1 MTNLNV
7 LWLNFAVALGIGLI
21 IGAERE
27 RNNGAEK
34 GNAVAGVRTFAIASL
49 LGATSYMVNI
59 WLHIAILISV
69 MFFVTVAYL
78 KSNNQDPGLTTEISL
93 LFTIILGGLTIVNPS
108 LAASLGI
115 ATALLLLAKKRL
127 HGFVIDTVTKSEL
140 YEFLILAAATLIIL
154 PIVPNAFIGPFN
166 AINPRNLWLIV
177 IFIMTINALGHLALR
192 LFGQRIGLPI
202 VGFVSGFISSI
213 ATVGSMG
220 ERAKHTPNLCRA
232 AVCGATLSSFATI
245 IQLSMLL
252 AAIHPAT
259 LNTLKWPLVF
269 GAVAIAIYCL
279 VLTIQLLHQRSAHS
293 LVVDKSF
300 SIKTALWFAGMIAIV
315 LIVSAAL
322 MNWFGQNGLIF
333 ASGIA
338 GLADA
343 HSPSISV
350 ATMAASGK
358 ISVASAAVPILVALS
373 INSLSK
379 SIMAVYSGSKA
390 YATQVILGLVIQ
402 VAALWVGWW
411 LLV

>member
-34 GNAVAGVRTFAIASL
+34 GNAVAGLRTFAIASL
-49 LGATSYMVNI
+49 LGATSYMINI

-78 KSNNQDPGLTTEISL
+78 KSNDQDPGLTTEISL

-154 PIVPNAFIGPFN
+154 PIVPNAFIGPFD

-252 AAIHPAT
+252 VAIHPAT

-269 GAVAIAIYCL
+269 GAVATAIYCL

-300 SIKTALWFAGMIAIV
+300 SIKTAFWFAGMIAIV

-322 MNWFGQNGLIF
+322 MSWFGQKGLIF

-358 ISVASAAVPILVALS
+358 ISVASTTVPILVALS

-379 SIMAVYSGSKA
+379 SVMAIYTGSKT
-390 YATQVILGLVIQ
+390 YATQVVLGLVIQ
-402 VAALWVGWW
+402 VAALWVGCW
-411 LLV
+411 LV

>member
-78 KSNNQDPGLTTEISL
+78 KSNDQDPGLTTEISL

>member
-1 MTNLNV
+1 MTTLNV

-27 RNNGAEK
+27 RNNDAGK
-34 GNAVAGVRTFAIASL
+34 GNAIAGVRTFSIASL
-49 LGATSYMVNI
+49 LGATSYLIHI

-69 MFFVTVAYL
+69 MIFVTVAYH
-78 KSNNQDPGLTTEISL
+78 KNKEQDLGLTTEISL
-93 LFTIILGGLTIVNPS
+93 LFTITLGGLTITNPS
-108 LAASLGI
+108 LAASLAI
-115 ATALLLLAKKRL
+115 ATALLLLVKKRL
-127 HGFVIDTVTKSEL
+127 HGFVLETITKSEL
-140 YEFLILAAATLIIL
+140 YQFLMLAAATLIIL
-154 PIVPNAFIGPFN
+154 PIVPNAFIGPFD

-177 IFIMTINALGHLALR
+177 IFIMSINALGHLALR
-192 LFGQRIGLPI
+192 LLGQRIGLPI

-220 ERAKHTPNLCRA
+220 ERAKQQPKLCGA
-232 AVCGATLSSFATI
+232 AVCGATLSSLATI

-259 LNTLKWPLVF
+259 LNALKWPLIF
-269 GAVAIAIYCL
+269 GAFAIAIFGL
-279 VLTIQLLHQRSAHS
+279 ILTFQLLQQQSSRIPIAE
-293 LVVDKSF
+293 KSF
-300 SIKTALWFAGMIAIV
+300 SIKTAFWFAGMIAIV

-322 MNWFGQNGLIF
+322 MSWFGQKGLIF

-343 HSPSISV
+343 HSPSISI

-358 ISVASAAVPILVALS
+358 ITIDNTAVPILVALS

-379 SIMAVYSGSKA
+379 GVMAILSGSKA
-390 YATQVILGLVIQ
+390 YAVQVIIGLVIQ
-402 VAALWVGWW
+402 VTALWAGWW
-411 LLV
+411 FL

>member
-78 KSNNQDPGLTTEISL
+78 KSNDQDPGLTTEISL

-269 GAVAIAIYCL
+269 GAAAIAIYCL

-390 YATQVILGLVIQ
+390 YATQVVLGLVIQ

-411 LLV
+411 WVV

>member
-78 KSNNQDPGLTTEISL
+78 KSNDQDPGLTTEISL

-269 GAVAIAIYCL
+269 GASAIAIYCL

-390 YATQVILGLVIQ
+390 YATQVVLGLVIQ

-411 LLV
+411 WVV

>member
-78 KSNNQDPGLTTEISL
+78 KSNDQDPGLTTEISL

-269 GAVAIAIYCL
+269 GAAAIAIYCL

>member
-269 GAVAIAIYCL
+269 GASAIAIYCL

-390 YATQVILGLVIQ
+390 YATQVVLGLVIQ

-411 LLV
+411 WVV